1 MLDLTLVAARTAV
14 SHGPPHRVFQG
25 WATYLQSI
33 SFPVFASL
41 TISRTQGGG
50 VMGRRS
56 YFSCEPLVPF
66 DRARSQV
73 PKRQAYLVTKPTHP
87 RTLWLLH
94 NIKAAGARI
103 SVCSQDR
110 RTHMRCP
117 AARPQQPRRPGS
129 LRVDPTLVILR

>member
-1 MLDLTLVAARTAV
+1 
-14 SHGPPHRVFQG
+14 
-25 WATYLQSI
+25 
-33 SFPVFASL
+33 
-41 TISRTQGGG
+41 
-50 VMGRRS
+50 MGRRS

-110 RTHMRCP
+110 RTRMRVPCSSAAATATPGKLTSIPDSGHPQMSTALGWFP
-117 AARPQQPRRPGS
+117 AAVSARP
-129 LRVDPTLVILR
+129 